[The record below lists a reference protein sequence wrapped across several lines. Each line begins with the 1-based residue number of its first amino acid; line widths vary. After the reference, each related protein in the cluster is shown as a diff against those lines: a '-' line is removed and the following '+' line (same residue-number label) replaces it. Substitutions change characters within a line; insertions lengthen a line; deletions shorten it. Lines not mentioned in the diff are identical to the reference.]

1 MRCCAALPYSI
12 QILFGFI
19 IGILLYILPLQK
31 KRIIRKNLDLCF
43 PEKNNQEIRNLVLKN
58 FVSLG
63 MSLIEIAM
71 SWWSSDNRLKKI
83 VQIEGL
89 EHLQSALQ
97 QGHGVILLSGHFTTL
112 ELGGRLLRQF
122 TQFHVMYR
130 EQKNPLFDIIMT
142 RSRIRN
148 YEKAIH
154 RRDIKTFIQSLK
166 ENNAVWY
173 APDQNF
179 GGNKKVFAPFF
190 GIQAA
195 TNPATSRLAKIAKA
209 RVVPFFQIRLPGL
222 QGYKLKILPALD
234 NFPSGDVIKDT
245 ARINKVIEG
254 AVRESPEQ
262 YLWAHRRFKDRP
274 EGENYLY

>member
-1 MRCCAALPYSI
+1 VLPYSI
-12 QILFGFI
+12 QILLGFI
-19 IGILLYILPLQK
+19 IGIILYILPLDK
-31 KRIIRKNLDLCF
+31 KRIIRKNLELCF
-43 PEKNNQEIRNLVLKN
+43 PEKNNQEIRKLVRKN
-58 FVSLG
+58 FASLG

-71 SWWSSDNRLKKI
+71 SWWSSDKHLKKI
-83 VQIEGL
+83 VKIEGL
-89 EHLQSALQ
+89 EHMKSALQ

-195 TNPATSRLAKIAKA
+195 TNPATSRLAKIANA

-222 QGYKLKILPALD
+222 RGYKLKILPALD
-234 NFPSGDVIKDT
+234 NFPSDDVIKDT